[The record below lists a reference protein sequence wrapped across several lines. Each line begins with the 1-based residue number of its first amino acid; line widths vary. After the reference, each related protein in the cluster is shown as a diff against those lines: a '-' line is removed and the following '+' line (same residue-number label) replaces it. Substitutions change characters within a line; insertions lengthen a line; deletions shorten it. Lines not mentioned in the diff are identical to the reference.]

1 MAIIYK
7 CGEGFELWTTKN
19 KSSKWPALDLN
30 PRSSNCTCKSNMPIL
45 DLDHAAS
52 TNYHTVP
59 LIIGGMEST
68 TPLASKIMG

>member
-19 KSSKWPALDLN
+19 KSSKWPELDLN
-30 PRSSNCTCKSNMPIL
+30 PRSSNCTCKSDMTI
-45 DLDHAAS
+45 LDHAAP